1 MTNTIS
7 NKHKSVL
14 LESSI
19 KALNIKPN
27 GIYID
32 MTLGRG
38 GHSELILSHLNS
50 EGRLISIDQDIEAI
64 EYCQEKFKNDP
75 RIIIVKDNFANLK
88 AIMTNL
94 KIDFVD
100 GILLDLGVSSPQLDN
115 SYRGFS
121 YKQDGPLDMRMDLSN
136 QMTASEL
143 INNMSASELTYIFK
157 TYGDI
162 KQPFQ
167 VVNNIIK
174 YRSQKPIKTTME
186 LVEIIKNSLPVKE
199 LYLSKHPAKVY
210 FQALRIAVNDE
221 INILKK
227 TIGVAANCLK
237 KDGILAIISFH
248 SLEDKIIV
256 DELKKLSR
264 NKIPN
269 EIPILSRDQ
278 DFRILNPR
286 AILPSETELLNN
298 KRSHSAKLRCLK
310 KL

>member
-1 MTNTIS
+1 MTISS

-19 KALNIKPN
+19 NALSIKPD
-27 GIYID
+27 GIYVD

-38 GHSELILSHLNS
+38 GHSELILSKMNS
-50 EGRLISIDQDIEAI
+50 NGRLISIDQDIEAI
-64 EYCQEKFKNDP
+64 QYCQNKFQNDP
-75 RIIIVKDNFANLK
+75 RIIIVKNNFVNLK
-88 AIMTNL
+88 DILKNL

-100 GILLDLGVSSPQLDN
+100 GIILDLGVSSPQLDN

-136 QMTASEL
+136 KLTASEL
-143 INNMSASELTYIFK
+143 INNVSANELTYIFK

-162 KQPFQ
+162 KHPFP

-174 YRSQKPIKTTME
+174 YRSQKRIETTME
-186 LVEIIKNSLPVKE
+186 LVEIIKNSLPIKE
-199 LYLSKHPAKVY
+199 LHLSKHPAKVY

-227 TIGVAANCLK
+227 TISVAANCLK

-256 DELKKLSR
+256 NEFKQLSK

-269 EIPILSRDQ
+269 EVPILSCDQ

>member
-1 MTNTIS
+1 MTNIKS
-7 NKHKSVL
+7 DKHKGVL

-19 KALNIKPN
+19 NALNINPS
-27 GIYID
+27 GIYVD

-38 GHSELILSHLNS
+38 GHSEKILSHLNYD
-50 EGRLISIDQDIEAI
+50 GRLIAIDQDIEAI
-64 EYCQEKFKNDP
+64 QYCQEKFKNDR

-88 AIMTNL
+88 AILTNL

-100 GILLDLGVSSPQLDN
+100 GILMDLGVSSPQLDN

-121 YKQDGPLDMRMDLSN
+121 YKKDGPLDMRMDLSN
-136 QMTASEL
+136 NITAGEL
-143 INNMSASELTYIFK
+143 INKLSATELINIFK

-174 YRSQKPIKTTME
+174 YRSQKPINSTVE
-186 LVEIIKNSLPVKE
+186 LVEIIKHSLPVKE

-227 TIGVAANCLK
+227 TIRVASYCLK
-237 KDGILAIISFH
+237 KDGILAIISFQ

-256 DELKKLSR
+256 EEFKKLSK

-269 EIPILSRDQ
+269 EIPILSCDQ

-298 KRSHSAKLRCLK
+298 RRSHSAKLRCLK

>member
-1 MTNTIS
+1 MTNIKS
-7 NKHKSVL
+7 DKHKGVL

-19 KALNIKPN
+19 NALNINPS
-27 GIYID
+27 GIYVD

-38 GHSELILSHLNS
+38 GHSEKILSHLNYD
-50 EGRLISIDQDIEAI
+50 GRLIAIDQDIEAI
-64 EYCQEKFKNDP
+64 QYCQEKFKNDR
-75 RIIIVKDNFANLK
+75 RIIIVKNNFANLK
-88 AIMTNL
+88 AILTNL

-100 GILLDLGVSSPQLDN
+100 GILMDLGVSSPQLDN

-121 YKQDGPLDMRMDLSN
+121 YKKDGPLDMRMDLSN
-136 QMTASEL
+136 NITAGEL
-143 INNMSASELTYIFK
+143 INKLSATELINIFK

-174 YRSQKPIKTTME
+174 YRSQKPINSTVE
-186 LVEIIKNSLPVKE
+186 LVEIIKHSLPVKE

-227 TIGVAANCLK
+227 TIRVASYCLK
-237 KDGILAIISFH
+237 KDGILAIISFQ

-256 DELKKLSR
+256 EEFKKLSK

-269 EIPILSRDQ
+269 EIPILSCDQ

-298 KRSHSAKLRCLK
+298 RRSHSAKLRCLK